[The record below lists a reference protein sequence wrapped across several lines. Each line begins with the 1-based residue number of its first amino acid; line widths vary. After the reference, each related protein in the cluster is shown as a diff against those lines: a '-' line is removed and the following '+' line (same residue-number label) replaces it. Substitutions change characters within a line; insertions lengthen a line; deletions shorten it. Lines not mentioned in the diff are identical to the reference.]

1 MTADAVAALLW
12 ALVTLYALTGGADFG
27 GGIWDLAAGGT
38 ARGGPAR
45 ALINRSIAPV
55 WEANHVWLVIDL
67 VVLWT
72 AFPAAFGAIMST
84 LFIPLSLAAF
94 GIILRGAGFS
104 MRQAARTLRYQ
115 RLTGAIFASSS
126 LITPFFMAASMGAI
140 VTGRVPPGGAGN
152 RMTSWTSPTA
162 VSLGALSVAAFA
174 YLAAVYLTR
183 DARRHD
189 PDLIGYFSRRA
200 LVSGLAVGA
209 LAGWNLY
216 LLHGSA
222 PRTFHR
228 LTAGAGLAFVAVSFV
243 LGVVVLACLL
253 TGRTRPIRLLAA
265 GAFAAVIWGW
275 GVAQYP
281 LMLPPALRISAAA
294 APSATLVSE
303 LVVAGIIV
311 VLVVPSFVLLYVLSQ
326 RGILAE
332 DDTGAGLA
340 SCRGGGEPPGRSGS

>member
-1 MTADAVAALLW
+1 MAALLW

-27 GGIWDLAAGGT
+27 GGIWDLAAGRTG
-38 ARGGPAR
+38 RGGPAR
-45 ALINRSIAPV
+45 AFIDRSIGPV

-115 RLTGAIFASSS
+115 RLTGAMFASSS

-140 VTGRVPPGGAGN
+140 VTGRIPAAGAGN
-152 RMTSWTSPTA
+152 RVSSWTTPTA
-162 VSLGALSVAAFA
+162 VSLGVLSVAAFA

-183 DARRHD
+183 DARRHS
-189 PDLIGYFSRRA
+189 PDLVGYFSRRA
-200 LVSGLAVGA
+200 LASGVAVGA

-216 LLHGSA
+216 LIHGSA

-228 LTAGAGLAFVAVSFV
+228 LTTGAGLPFVVVSFV
-243 LGVVVLACLL
+243 LGVAVLACLVS
-253 TGRTRPIRLLAA
+253 GRTRPMRMLAA
-265 GAFAAVIWGW
+265 GAFAAIIWGW

-281 LMLPPALRISAAA
+281 LMLPPRLSISAAA
-294 APSATLVSE
+294 PRR
-303 LVVAGIIV
+303 
-311 VLVVPSFVLLYVLSQ
+311 PPW
-326 RGILAE
+326 
-332 DDTGAGLA
+332 
-340 SCRGGGEPPGRSGS
+340 CRNWSSSGSS